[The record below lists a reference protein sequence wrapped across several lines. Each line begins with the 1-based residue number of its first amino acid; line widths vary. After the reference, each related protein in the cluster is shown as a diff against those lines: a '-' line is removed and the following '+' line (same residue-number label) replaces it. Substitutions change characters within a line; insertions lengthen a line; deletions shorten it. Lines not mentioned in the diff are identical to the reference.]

1 MVGIWL
7 WVMIFLLVAIVCYS
21 YLYII
26 EGDFQHSSGYVRYTL
41 IGFAII
47 FLSHNFIKLSPE
59 IATKLIPNYGKYIFV
74 FLVIDIIVMFFYFL
88 LKKDNYKLL
97 ITEYIY
103 ILIYIFLGMGLSLL
117 VIKSPD
123 TSYEKLQEMCFAC
136 ILVLITAQSCILIM
150 LNGYKKGE
158 RKLKIRFHIL
168 IFILLLI
175 ALVIE
180 KLEIKS
186 IRTYKH
192 ILEILLFLITGIIFS
207 LNIKKKDKIKSTS
220 SKWIKLK

>member
-1 MVGIWL
+1 ML
-7 WVMIFLLVAIVCYS
+7 MYDFLC
-21 YLYII
+21 
-26 EGDFQHSSGYVRYTL
+26 
-41 IGFAII
+41 
-47 FLSHNFIKLSPE
+47 
-59 IATKLIPNYGKYIFV
+59 
-74 FLVIDIIVMFFYFL
+74 
-88 LKKDNYKLL
+88 
-97 ITEYIY
+97 
-103 ILIYIFLGMGLSLL
+103 MGLSLL

-207 LNIKKKDKIKSTS
+207 LIIKKKDKIKSTS